1 MRSRL
6 DPERDGRRSVRTA
19 DDAMDDSDLKR
30 PDLSTP
36 VGSRSTAL
44 ANLPERYPFDLIAT
58 VELWINGHNPFSP
71 PPRSPQSDGDELRG
85 GGLTGE
91 PRTDA
96 PAPKHR
102 LISPTPCA
110 KRDGR
115 G

>member
-1 MRSRL
+1 M
-6 DPERDGRRSVRTA
+6 RRSNPSRI
-19 DDAMDDSDLKR
+19 SGIQR
-30 PDLSTP
+30 PQ
-36 VGSRSTAL
+36 R
-44 ANLPERYPFDLIAT
+44 I
-58 VELWINGHNPFSP
+58 P
-71 PPRSPQSDGDELRG
+71 PKSPQSDGDELRG